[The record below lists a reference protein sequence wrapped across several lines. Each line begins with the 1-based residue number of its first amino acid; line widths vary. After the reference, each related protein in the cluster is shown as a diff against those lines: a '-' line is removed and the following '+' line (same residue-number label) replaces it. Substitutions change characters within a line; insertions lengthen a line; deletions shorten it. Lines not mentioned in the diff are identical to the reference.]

1 MACALGSSCV
11 IWAASRAPPKPEDAG
26 DSVPQGTAGSSPCAR
41 RGRGRRALLSVLS
54 SIRSPCLSCHVGSD
68 QAPDSCHLRPR
79 RACHGAR
86 SVMRWGCPRGR
97 RGHWCVPRRCLLPD
111 FVIWEVTRALD
122 IKRPDHMLPLKTGP
136 PLSSVTT
143 GARGGRPRPRGRP
156 ALSRL
161 SVALEEPTREASRM
175 PP

>member
-11 IWAASRAPPKPEDAG
+11 IWTASRAPPQSPRMPETPFHREPLGPPRVHGGAAG
-26 DSVPQGTAGSSPCAR
+26 GGHCCQFCP
-41 RGRGRRALLSVLS
+41 L
-54 SIRSPCLSCHVGSD
+54 RSPCLSCHMGSD

-79 RACHGAR
+79 RACHGVR

-136 PLSSVTT
+136 PRSSVTT
-143 GARGGRPRPRGRP
+143 GTRGGRLRPRGRP
-156 ALSRL
+156 ALSHL
-161 SVALEEPTREASRM
+161 SVALEEPKREASRM